1 MKVNM
6 RLLLERCIEDGVARG
21 YRRAHKH
28 TDEPTEAHIL
38 SQIHDAIWLE
48 IDEYFDF
55 ETTND

>member
-6 RLLLERCIEDGVARG
+6 RLLLERCIEEGLDRG
-21 YRRAHKH
+21 YLRAHKH
-28 TDEPTEAHIL
+28 TDEPTKQHIL

-55 ETTND
+55 EDQE

>member
-6 RLLLERCIEDGVARG
+6 RLLLERCVEDGIERG

-28 TDEPTEAHIL
+28 TDEPSEQHIL

-48 IDEYFDF
+48 IDEYFNF
-55 ETTND
+55 ETE